1 MGEAPK
7 GLVLL
12 VDDAGAA
19 RVLLGN
25 GLRASGW
32 NVKEAAGGQEALRQL
47 QRETFDVVVC
57 DAGMP
62 EVDGFQVLAEIKK
75 SDPTLPFVMLID
87 KEDGAL
93 VLRAVREGAFDVVN
107 KGGADRRHLLAA
119 VDHAGSHGRMLR
131 ENLRLNLDL
140 EMKVAEVEEQKTLIL
155 EETRKSE
162 RLLTSIL
169 PKPIAERLKGAPL
182 RSFAD
187 SYPDVSVLFADITGF
202 SEMATKAA
210 PAILLRL
217 LEDVFN
223 EFDDIVDY
231 HGVEKIKTIGDAY
244 MVAAGV
250 PLEQMDHAQVVA
262 ECALSMIEAMA
273 PKITESDGQFN
284 VRIGISSGPV
294 IAGVIG
300 RKKPAFDLWGETV
313 NLASRMESHG
323 VPGRIQVTQSTY
335 ELLQRRYEFQPRGEI
350 EVKGHGMLPTWFL
363 LGRQGGD

>member
-1 MGEAPK
+1 
-7 GLVLL
+7 
-12 VDDAGAA
+12 
-19 RVLLGN
+19 VLLGN
-25 GLRASGW
+25 GLRGSGW
-32 NVKEAAGGQEALRQL
+32 DVKEAAGGQEALRLL

-57 DAGMP
+57 DAAMP
-62 EVDGFQVLAEIKK
+62 DVDGFQVLGAIKK
-75 SDPTLPFVMLID
+75 SDPTLPLVMLID

-93 VLRAVREGAFDVVN
+93 VLRAVREGSFDVVN

-119 VDHAGSHGRMLR
+119 VDHAASHGRMLR
-131 ENLRLNLDL
+131 ENLRLNLEL

-155 EETRKSE
+155 EETRRSE

-202 SEMATKAA
+202 SGMAAKSA
-210 PAILLRL
+210 PALLLRI

-223 EFDDIVDY
+223 SFDDIVDY
-231 HGVEKIKTIGDAY
+231 HGCEKIKTIGDAY

-250 PLEQMDHAQVVA
+250 PTPQMDHAQVIA
-262 ECALSMIEAMA
+262 ECALSMIQAMA
-273 PKITESDGQFN
+273 PKINESDGQFN
-284 VRIGISSGPV
+284 VRIGVASGPV

-323 VPGRIQVTQSTY
+323 IPGRIQVTQSTFD
-335 ELLQRRYEFQPRGEI
+335 LLGHRYDFEPRGTI
-350 EVKGHGMLPTWFL
+350 DVKGHGEMPTWFL
-363 LGRQGGD
+363 VGRKGAE